1 LSTVMLRGDT
11 KSNVEYS
18 MLKSKHRIG
27 AFGIKGWV
35 SSK

>member
-1 LSTVMLRGDT
+1 MLRGDA
-11 KSNVEYS
+11 KSNVQYS
-18 MLKSKHRIG
+18 MIHSKYRIG